1 MKKIIQALVI
11 LTISLFIGNACNKP
25 STIGADLL
33 PDEDFVELLYT
44 EDVALRTSTIVG
56 DSVRTYTPSISQQLS
71 NYLCG
76 RLDDPICG
84 ESTANFS
91 AQFGIISKPELTEP
105 TVDSVV
111 LLLGY
116 ADSGHV
122 GELDEPQSFEVY
134 RIEEDLFTTEDY
146 YSTQMFATGDKIGEL
161 VSIIPNVSEDISLL
175 VPYIDASGYLQY
187 RDSLFSPHLRVPL
200 DKVFGDSLLNFV
212 GNPDFV
218 GLADEF
224 TQFLKGL
231 TVIPASHNTA
241 MLNLSLNTI
250 SEIRV
255 YYSEPDDST
264 IDPRPKELVFPIR
277 STSVKTSGFQH
288 DYANGEVQSFL
299 DTTAS
304 YIEDFTFIQSM
315 EGLFTKVEFPGLA
328 NFQDIAVNQAEL
340 IFTVVRNT
348 DLDIYPAPT
357 NLGAIQR
364 NENGNYYETRDF
376 EYADNTNNIRY
387 FGGIKTSTVIDD
399 NKIIQYRIYITSFLQ
414 GVIDNRHPENAL
426 YILPLDTGEQAT
438 RVVLGGNNHNQYP
451 VQLRLTYTRL

>member
-33 PDEDFVELLYT
+33 PEEDFVELLYT
-44 EDVALRTSTIVG
+44 EDIALRTSTIVG
-56 DSVRTYTPSISQQLS
+56 DSVLTYTSSPNRQLS
-71 NYLCG
+71 SYLCG

-84 ESTANFS
+84 ESIANFS
-91 AQFGIISKPELTEP
+91 AQFGIISKPVLTEP

-134 RIEEDLFTTEDY
+134 RIEDDLYTTENY
-146 YSTQMFATGDKIGEL
+146 YSTQMFTTSDKIGEL
-161 VSIIPNVSEDISLL
+161 MPTVPKVDEDISLQ

-187 RDSLFSPHLRVPL
+187 RDSLFSPHLRIPM
-200 DKVFGDSLLNFV
+200 DKVFGDSLLSFV
-212 GNPDFV
+212 GDSTFV

-231 TVIPASHNTA
+231 TVLPASNNTA
-241 MLNLSLNTI
+241 MLNLNLITI
-250 SEIRV
+250 SEIRI
-255 YYSEPDDST
+255 YYSEPDDNT

-288 DYANGEVQSFL
+288 DYTNGEVQSFL

-304 YIEDFTFIQSM
+304 YLEDFTFIQSM

-328 NFQDIAVNQAEL
+328 GFQDIVVNQAEL
-340 IFTVVRNT
+340 IFTIVRNT
-348 DLDIYPAPT
+348 DLDTYPAPT
-357 NLGAIQR
+357 NLGAIQAD
-364 NENGNYYETRDF
+364 ESGSYYNIRDF
-376 EYADNTNNIRY
+376 AYAVSTSNIRN
-387 FGGIKTSTVIDD
+387 FGGIKTSAVVGED
-399 NKIIQYRIYITSFLQ
+399 KVIQYRMYITSFLQ
-414 GVIDNRHPENAL
+414 GVIDSRHPENAL
-426 YILPLDTGEQAT
+426 YLLPLDTGEQAT